1 MKSLLRDNFCS
12 SPWFHIRIDPAGN
25 YLPCR
30 WGDQWEA
37 LANPTQCNINN
48 TILSEYM
55 NSDQMSQLR
64 LQLLNGEVPKICK
77 SCKYEEQHNKVNGR
91 QRQLLKSA
99 INLNT
104 FEKSI
109 CASPHYTLFEHSL
122 NNQGHTDY
130 LPTDLQIDLGTTCN
144 GACIMCSPKYSSKLA
159 ADYVK
164 LNQIDPRLFV
174 EVPSVKNW
182 TDDPVLIERFINDI
196 SEIKNLKY
204 IHFIGGE
211 TLYLKSFYTICNKL
225 IELDLAK
232 NISMGTTTNCS
243 IYSDELEYII
253 KKFNHVHIGLSVECI
268 HKLNDYVRWPA
279 EIDTVVSNLEKFIA
293 LREQT
298 GIHLSLRITPNVF
311 TVFHLDTIFEFMIKH
326 QITAES
332 CDILREPTCLKIEL
346 LPKEL
351 AEIILT
357 KINTIISKYQLI
369 KSDQVIIN
377 RRSDSLVSP
386 VISDVIFEYQ
396 RLLETYQAPT
406 NVEEER
412 HNLVKFVKAFESL
425 RNNTILSYLPEY
437 EEFLRSYG
445 Y

>member
-1 MKSLLRDNFCS
+1 MLKNTFCS
-12 SPWFHIRIDPAGN
+12 SPWFHIRINSAGD
-25 YLPCR
+25 YIPCR
-30 WGDQWEA
+30 WYHTFDSK
-37 LANPTQCNINN
+37 NNISNM
-48 TILSEYM
+48 TLKEYV
-55 NSDQMSQLR
+55 NSSTMRDMRNSMLTGQ
-64 LQLLNGEVPKICK
+64 VPELCK
-77 SCKYEEQHNKVNGR
+77 FCHYDESYGKVSGR

-99 INLNT
+99 ISIDN

-109 CASPHYTLFEHSL
+109 CASPHYSLFEHSL
-122 NNQGHTDY
+122 NNNGHTDY

-164 LNQIDPRLFV
+164 LNQINPGLFA
-174 EVPSVKNW
+174 EFPSVKNW
-182 TDDPVLIERFINDI
+182 ADDPALIERFVNDI

-225 IELDLAK
+225 IDLDLAK
-232 NISMGTTTNCS
+232 NISIGTTTNCS
-243 IYSDELEYII
+243 IYSNELEHII
-253 KKFNHVHIGLSVECI
+253 KNFKHVHLGLSVESI
-268 HKLNDYVRWPA
+268 HSINDYVRWPA
-279 EIDTVVSNLEKFIA
+279 EIDAVVSNLEKFIA

-351 AEIILT
+351 AKIILT
-357 KINTIISKYQLI
+357 KINTIISKYQLM

-396 RLLETYQAPT
+396 RLLETYQAPI

-437 EEFLRSYG
+437 EEFLRRYG

>member
-1 MKSLLRDNFCS
+1 MTLKEYVNSSTMRDMRTSMLEGKVPELCKFCHYDES
-12 SPWFHIRIDPAGN
+12 YG
-25 YLPCR
+25 
-30 WGDQWEA
+30 
-37 LANPTQCNINN
+37 
-48 TILSEYM
+48 
-55 NSDQMSQLR
+55 
-64 LQLLNGEVPKICK
+64 
-77 SCKYEEQHNKVNGR
+77 KVSGR

-99 INLNT
+99 ISIDN

-109 CASPHYTLFEHSL
+109 CASPHYPIFEHSL
-122 NNQGHTDY
+122 KNDGHSDY
-130 LPTDLQIDLGTTCN
+130 LPTDLQIDLGNTCN

-159 ADYVK
+159 TDYIK
-164 LNQIDPRLFV
+164 LNQIDSKLFADF
-174 EVPSVKNW
+174 PSAKNW
-182 TDDPVLIERFINDI
+182 TDNPKLIERFVNDI
-196 SEIKNLKY
+196 SEIKDLKY

-232 NISMGTTTNCS
+232 NISLGTTTNCS
-243 IYSDELEYII
+243 IYSSELEHII
-253 KKFNHVHIGLSVECI
+253 KNFKHVHLGLSVESI
-268 HKLNDYVRWPA
+268 HGVNDYVRWPA
-279 EIDTVVSNLEKFIA
+279 EISAVVSNLEKFIA

-332 CDILREPTCLKIEL
+332 CDILREPSCLKIEL

-351 AEIILT
+351 AEVILS

-386 VISDVIFEYQ
+386 VISDVIFEY
-396 RLLETYQAPT
+396 RHLLETYQHPS
-406 NVEEER
+406 NLEEER
-412 HNLVKFVKAFESL
+412 YNLVKFIRAFESL

-437 EEFLRSYG
+437 EEFLRRYG